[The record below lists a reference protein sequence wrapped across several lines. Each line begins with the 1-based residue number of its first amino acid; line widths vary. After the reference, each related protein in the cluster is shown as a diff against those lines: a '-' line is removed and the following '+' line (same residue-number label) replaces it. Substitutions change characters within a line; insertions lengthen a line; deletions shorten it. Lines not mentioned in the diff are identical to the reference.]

1 MSLLLPGKHTPTEE
15 SLLHQAELLYAHMPG
30 RGPVAHAWLIARE
43 LAPNVSFGR
52 FVLMLD
58 VLFALEIISFESDAL
73 VKRNPHVASA

>member
-15 SLLHQAELLYAHMPG
+15 SLLHQAELLYAGIPG
-30 RGPVAHAWLIARE
+30 RGPVAHAWLVARG

-58 VLFALEIISFESDAL
+58 VLFALEAISFESDNL
-73 VKRNPHVASA
+73 IKRKPHAASA